1 MTDSLE
7 YAKEGLEHAGHSAHG
22 DGTARRVAVL
32 VAVLAA
38 GLAIGEMAEKGAQ
51 NGYLTHHIQATDDW
65 AFYQAKT
72 TRANLYTTQAETLTA
87 LAAGRDAVGAAAL
100 DKQATAARATA
111 ARLLDDPKG
120 REGRAQL
127 AKKAKASEVRR
138 DVAFHRYHLFEG
150 AVGALQIAIVLA
162 SVSVVTRVRT
172 LALAAGALGVA
183 AGVLGGLVAAGLI

>member
-51 NGYLTHHIQATDDW
+51 NAYLTHHIQATDDW

-72 TRANLYTTQAETLTA
+72 TRANLYTIQAETLAA
-87 LAAGRDAVGAAAL
+87 LAGGRDAAGAAVL
-100 DKQATAARATA
+100 EKQAAAARATA

-120 REGRAQL
+120 GEGRVQL
-127 AKKAKASEVRR
+127 AKRAKGSEVER

-150 AVGALQIAIVLA
+150 VVGGLQIAIVLA

-172 LALAAGALGVA
+172 LALVAGALGLA
-183 AGVLGGLVAAGLI
+183 AAVFGGLVAAGLV